1 MQMTR
6 MARKLWWRK
15 KKVGWSVRLAR
26 ALGRNERIA
35 LFAGLVALA
44 GGARGL
50 QRRLSHG

>member
-1 MQMTR
+1 MEMMR

-15 KKVGWSVRLAR
+15 KKVGWTVRVAR
-26 ALGRNERIA
+26 FFGRNERIA

-50 QRRLSHG
+50 QRRLTHG